1 MADTLDPKFID
12 KRTHER
18 YIRSG
23 QLDEKAWQK
32 HITGLPDVAEKSTTV
47 ETRMTDEPESED
59 YDDEGAD
66 DELPED
72 PAGGT
77 AK

>member
-32 HITGLPDVAEKSTTV
+32 HISSLPDVAEKGVSV
-47 ETRMTDEPESED
+47 ETRMTDEPESDD
-59 YDDEGAD
+59 YEGDDEGG
-66 DELPED
+66 DESE
-72 PAGGT
+72 GGAT
-77 AK
+77 A